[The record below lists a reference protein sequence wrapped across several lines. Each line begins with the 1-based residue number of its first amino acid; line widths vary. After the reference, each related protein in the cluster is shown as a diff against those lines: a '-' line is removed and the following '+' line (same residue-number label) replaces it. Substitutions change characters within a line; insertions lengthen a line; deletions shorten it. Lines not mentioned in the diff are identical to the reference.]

1 MRCHAVSEDTQ
12 EAAPGGE
19 TDAVI
24 LRAFLANLGIAIA
37 KFVAAAITGSSA
49 MLTEG
54 VHSLVDTLNEM
65 LLWYGRKRSR
75 RPADALHP
83 LGYGRELYFWT
94 VIVGVMIFG
103 VGAGVSFYE
112 GVEHIRHPVQT
123 TQPLVAFGVLG
134 VALLLESWSLVK
146 AVEEFQR
153 TRKSQSLRKAIHDIK
168 DIPTL
173 AVLLEDSAAVAG
185 ILIAAVGIGLELWFD
200 APVFDGIASILIGV
214 LLAGVAVVLLRESKH
229 LLIGE
234 SADPD
239 LTAAIGNL
247 VASEAGVA
255 RLCEVIA
262 LQLSPDTVIAVISLD
277 FDDAMTA
284 NEVETRS
291 AELEARIVDR
301 LNEVERAFVR
311 AAGGATPRS

>member
-1 MRCHAVSEDTQ
+1 M
-12 EAAPGGE
+12 
-19 TDAVI
+19 

-54 VHSLVDTLNEM
+54 VHSLVDTLNEV

-75 RPADALHP
+75 RPADGLHP

-112 GVEHIRHPVQT
+112 GIEHIRHPVQT

-173 AVLLEDSAAVAG
+173 AVLLEDSAAVIG
-185 ILIAAVGIGLELWFD
+185 ILIAAAGIGLELWFD
-200 APVFDGIASILIGV
+200 DPVYDGIASILIGV

-239 LTAAIGNL
+239 LVKAIRDLAFAEGRI
-247 VASEAGVA
+247 ERIG
-255 RLCEVIA
+255 EVIA
-262 LQLSPDTVIAVISLD
+262 LQLSPDTVIAVVSVD
-277 FDDAMTA
+277 FDDTLTA
-284 NEVETRS
+284 HEVERLSAHLETRIAS
-291 AELEARIVDR
+291 ELPD
-301 LNEVERAFVR
+301 VERAFVR
-311 AAGGATPRS
+311 AAGGAAALS

>member
-1 MRCHAVSEDTQ
+1 MSGTSSTAS
-12 EAAPGGE
+12 PGGE
-19 TDAVI
+19 TNAVI
-24 LRAFLANLGIAIA
+24 LRAFIANLGIAIA

-54 VHSLVDTLNEM
+54 VHSLVDSLNEL
-65 LLWYGRKRSR
+65 LLWYGAKRSR
-75 RPADALHP
+75 RPADTLHP

-103 VGAGVSFYE
+103 VGAGVSVYE
-112 GVEHIRHPVQT
+112 GIAHIRNPVET

-134 VALLLESWSLVK
+134 VALILECWSLKK
-146 AVEEFQR
+146 AVEEFER
-153 TRKSQSLRKAIHDIK
+153 TRKSQSLRKAVHDIK

-185 ILIAAVGIGLELWFD
+185 IVIAAVGIGLELWFD
-200 APVFDGIASILIGV
+200 APIFDGIASILIGV

-239 LTAAIGNL
+239 LTAAIGDL
-247 VASEAGVA
+247 VGREAGVV

-262 LQLSPDTVIAVISLD
+262 LQLSPDTVIAVVSLD

-284 NEVETRS
+284 NALETRS
-291 AELEARIVDR
+291 AELEALIVGR
-301 LNEVERAFVR
+301 LDEVERAFVR

>member
-1 MRCHAVSEDTQ
+1 MSETSST
-12 EAAPGGE
+12 ASPGGE
-19 TDAVI
+19 TNAVI
-24 LRAFLANLGIAIA
+24 LRAFIANLGIAVA
-37 KFVAAAITGSSA
+37 KFIAAAITGSSA

-54 VHSLVDTLNEM
+54 VHSLVDSLNEL
-65 LLWYGRKRSR
+65 LLWYGAKRSR
-75 RPADALHP
+75 RPADTLHP

-103 VGAGVSFYE
+103 VGAGVSVYE
-112 GVEHIRHPVQT
+112 GIAHIRNPVET

-134 VALLLESWSLVK
+134 VALALECWSLKK

-153 TRKSQSLRKAIHDIK
+153 TRKNTTLRQAIRDIK

-185 ILIAAVGIGLELWFD
+185 ILIAGAGIGLEMTFD
-200 APVFDGIASILIGV
+200 APVFDGIASVLIGV

-239 LTAAIGNL
+239 LVRAIGEL
-247 VASEAGVA
+247 ADAEPDIVAV
-255 RLCEVIA
+255 CEVIA
-262 LQLSPDTVIAVISLD
+262 LQLSPESVIAVISVD
-277 FDDAMTA
+277 FDDRM
-284 NEVETRS
+284 NGG
-291 AELEARIVDR
+291 ELEELSARLERDIAARFD
-301 LNEVERAFVR
+301 EVERVYMR
-311 AAGGATPRS
+311 AAGKAG